1 MNGRYLFDT
10 NIVIALFAK
19 DPSVQDRMKGATEV
33 FVPATVLG
41 ELYYGAQK
49 SKHIQEN
56 LERINNFAKDNV
68 VIACTT
74 ETAKLYGEIKNQLRK
89 KGRPIPEND
98 IWIAAISKQYHLTLV
113 SRDAHFNE
121 IEEFPIEEW

>member
-1 MNGRYLFDT
+1 MNGRYLLDT

-19 DPSVQDRMKGATEV
+19 DPSVQDRIKGATEV

-49 SKHIQEN
+49 SKHIQKN
-56 LERINNFAKDNV
+56 LERINNFAKDSV

-74 ETAKLYGEIKNQLRK
+74 ETAKEYGEIKSILHK
-89 KGRPIPEND
+89 KGRPIPDND
-98 IWIAAISKQYHLTLV
+98 IWIAAISRQYSFTLV
-113 SRDAHFNE
+113 SRDTHFNE
-121 IEEFPIEEW
+121 IDDLSIERW

>member
-1 MNGRYLFDT
+1 MNGRYLLDT

-19 DPSVQDRMKGATEV
+19 DPSVQDRIKDATEV

-49 SKHIQEN
+49 SKHVQEN

-68 VIACTT
+68 VISCTT
-74 ETAKLYGEIKNQLRK
+74 ETAKQYGEIKSLLRK
-89 KGRPIPEND
+89 KGRPIPDND
-98 IWIAAISKQYHLTLV
+98 IWIAAISRQYSFTLV
-113 SRDAHFNE
+113 SRDVHFNE
-121 IEEFPIEEW
+121 IDDLSIERW

>member
-1 MNGRYLFDT
+1 MNGRFLLDT

-19 DPSVQDRMKGATEV
+19 DPSVQDRIRDATEV

-49 SKHIQEN
+49 SKHVQEN

-74 ETAKLYGEIKNQLRK
+74 ETAKQYGQIKSLLRK
-89 KGRPIPEND
+89 KGRPIPDND
-98 IWIAAISKQYHLTLV
+98 IWIAAISKQYSFTLV
-113 SRDAHFNE
+113 SRDTHFNE
-121 IEEFPIEEW
+121 IEDLLIEEW